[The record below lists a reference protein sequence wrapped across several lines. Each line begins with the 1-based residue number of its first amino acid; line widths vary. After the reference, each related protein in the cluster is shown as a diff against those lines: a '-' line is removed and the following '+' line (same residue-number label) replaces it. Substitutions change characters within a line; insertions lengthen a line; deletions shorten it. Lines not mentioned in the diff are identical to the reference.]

1 MPESIARMK
10 PHVNPNL
17 PIPPIPVIMVN
28 ERAPVAQWIEHL
40 TSDQTVGGSTPSR
53 RANAVGPDRF
63 KPRGS
68 FFSPLACHPR
78 R

>member
-53 RANAVGPDRF
+53 RAFFLESIGPTVQVGAC
-63 KPRGS
+63 
-68 FFSPLACHPR
+68 FSECR
-78 R
+78 V